1 MPARVQLH
9 STIEYNANG
18 GTGAPADT
26 KVVTLADINSGMNYV
41 YVRTSYGTPTRDGYN
56 FVNWRYTQYDVDKY
70 AVGGTEV
77 AFQYSVGSGLS
88 DQYKTIT
95 MYAQWQAKIYTVAYS
110 ANGGT
115 GAPASQTKTYG
126 VNLTLSST
134 IPTRQYY
141 NFKGWATSSSG
152 SVVYAAGGTYSANA
166 SVTLYAVWELAA
178 APLTSVSNA
187 EVGSSGTASWTKL
200 DNAHSY
206 KLVLTCGSAP
216 SVTVNS
222 AAGTTSCSFT
232 IPNTW
237 LNYITDS
244 ASATATATLT
254 TYNGDTALGSTTMSF
269 TVTVPSSIKPTISSF
284 TASHYSANATVSGW
298 GVFTQGFSC
307 ADLSV
312 SATPGTGASIA
323 SITFVGPSVN
333 STGASTTKRTGIL
346 GSSGTNTF
354 TVTVADSRGRTA
366 TTTVSVNVYPYSA
379 PTVIAINTMRANA
392 DGTTN
397 NSSGAYLKVQPVYS
411 LSSVNGNNGFTVQ
424 TLSYCAHGAGTPVA
438 TVTCASG
445 TTYGP
450 PGNSWAINL
459 TDSYDISVSLTD
471 ALGGVVTSTVTLP
484 GAAGIWYSRANN
496 ALGLGAAPTRANLF
510 SCDLDA
516 EFHGTVDVTQRRCSA
531 SLSSAGWYR
540 VMKLTYANASYV
552 RGAMGAEVVFHIT
565 RRASIYGEEAHEIK
579 MLCNNN
585 DVLFADEVSHSREQR
600 INGIR
605 YTYVASTC
613 AYVDIHC
620 SDACP
625 NTTVDFEVYVDKD
638 RRSFYT
644 AESLQ
649 SVADAPTGETVLA
662 TYSFAEECTPE
673 ARVLLWNNW
682 NTSDVS
688 PQTISM
694 DLSGYKFIEVIFDP
708 FSSLGRIQCQRCLVG
723 PSSSTPYSATLQY
736 YYLRTDATGTASV
749 TAVSRD
755 IDVYSSGV
763 VIGNGQ
769 MLYNNTKYNDWPSRC
784 RPIQIWGIR

>member
-1 MPARVQLH
+1 MAFLCI

-18 GTGAPADT
+18 GSGAPANT
-26 KVVTLADINSGMNYV
+26 VVQSQSPGPGGGIDYV
-41 YVRTSYGTPTRDGYN
+41 YVTVSYSTPTRPGYN
-56 FVNWRYTQYDVDKY
+56 FAGWKYTQYGTDRYV
-70 AVGGTEV
+70 VGGNEV
-77 AFQYSVGSGLS
+77 QFQYRFNGG
-88 DQYKTIT
+88 DQYKTVT
-95 MYAQWQAKIYTVAYS
+95 LYAQWTPQTYTVSYNV
-110 ANGGT
+110 NGGNAGT
-115 GAPASQTKTYG
+115 QPGNQTKTYG

-141 NFKGWATSSSG
+141 NFKGWATSPNG

-166 SVTLYAVWELAA
+166 AATLYAVWELAA

-237 LNYITDS
+237 LNYITGS

-254 TYNGDTALGSTTMSF
+254 TYNGGTALGSTTMSF

-333 STGASTTKRTGIL
+333 STGVSTTKRTGIL

-379 PTVIAINTMRANA
+379 PTILAINTMRADA

-397 NSSGAYLKVQPVYS
+397 NSGGAYLKVQPVYS
-411 LSSVNGNNGFTVQ
+411 LSSVNGNNGFTAQ

-459 TDSYDISVSLTD
+459 ADSYDVSVSLTD
-471 ALGGVVTSTVTLP
+471 ALGGAVTATVTLP

-496 ALGLGAAPTRANLF
+496 ALGLGRPPTRANLF
-510 SCDLDA
+510 SCDWDTELYGTLD
-516 EFHGTVDVTQRRCSA
+516 VVKRRCSA
-531 SLSSAGWYR
+531 TLSSAGWYR
-540 VMKLTYANASYV
+540 VFLYSSTNDDELAGGKSANI
-552 RGAMGAEVVFHIT
+552 RITIT
-565 RRASIYGEEAHEIK
+565 REGIAGNSFRNEVHFIDFSLAYGSYIFSNETSVTQSLA
-579 MLCNNN
+579 
-585 DVLFADEVSHSREQR
+585 
-600 INGIR
+600 INKIR
-605 YTYVASTC
+605 YGYDLTNHFGFI
-613 AYVDIHC
+613 DIHC
-620 SDACP
+620 KRNDSNP
-625 NTTVDFEVYVDKD
+625 ITV
-638 RRSFYT
+638 SFNVATDLETQGKMASVKPY
-644 AESLQ
+644 
-649 SVADAPTGETVLA
+649 SVADAPSGETVLT
-662 TYSFAEECTPE
+662 TYQFSANGVSPVAVTSTHASVAVNRSSCVRSGKNVSLWVDFTVSSAISGYD
-673 ARVLLWNNW
+673 VLLSCPAFASNVIAVLYDIGYTMQTNMLLYADAG
-682 NTSDVS
+682 NIGLRCYDHIAAGRYKAYVNYITSD
-688 PQTISM
+688 
-694 DLSGYKFIEVIFDP
+694 
-708 FSSLGRIQCQRCLVG
+708 
-723 PSSSTPYSATLQY
+723 
-736 YYLRTDATGTASV
+736 
-749 TAVSRD
+749 
-755 IDVYSSGV
+755 
-763 VIGNGQ
+763 
-769 MLYNNTKYNDWPSRC
+769 
-784 RPIQIWGIR
+784 

>member
-1 MPARVQLH
+1 MGYYSVEASVIIHSNYSPDTTREVSVSRNAYVANQGDPA
-9 STIEYNANG
+9 
-18 GTGAPADT
+18 
-26 KVVTLADINSGMNYV
+26 YV
-41 YVRTSYGTPTRDGYN
+41 YVSLPNSPVFSRAGYDFVGYGSNSSMSSLAYHPGDSLT
-56 FVNWRYTQYDVDKY
+56 FVFYRSQTQNIHV
-70 AVGGTEV
+70 
-77 AFQYSVGSGLS
+77 YSLW
-88 DQYKTIT
+88 QLKT
-95 MYAQWQAKIYTVAYS
+95 YTVSYN

-141 NFKGWATSSSG
+141 NFKGWATSPNG

-166 SVTLYAVWELAA
+166 AVTLYAVWELAA
-178 APLTSVSNA
+178 APLTSVSNT

-379 PTVIAINTMRANA
+379 PTVIAINTMRADA

-397 NSSGAYLKVQPVYS
+397 NSGGAYLKVQPVYS
-411 LSSVNGNNGFTVQ
+411 LSSVNGNNSFTVQ
-424 TLSYCAHGAGTPVA
+424 TLKYFEHGSSTPQA
-438 TVTCASG
+438 TITCASG

-459 TDSYDISVSLTD
+459 ADSYDISVSLTD
-471 ALGGVVTSTVTLP
+471 ALGGVVTATVTLP

-510 SCDLDA
+510 SCDWDTEL
-516 EFHGTVDVTQRRCSA
+516 HGTLDVVKRRCSA
-531 SLSSAGWYR
+531 TLSSAGWYR
-540 VMKLTYANASYV
+540 VFLYSSTNDDELAGGKSANI
-552 RGAMGAEVVFHIT
+552 RITIT
-565 RRASIYGEEAHEIK
+565 REGIAGNSFRNEVHFIDFSLAYGSYIFSNETSVTQSLAIDK
-579 MLCNNN
+579 
-585 DVLFADEVSHSREQR
+585 
-600 INGIR
+600 IR
-605 YTYVASTC
+605 YGYDLTNHFGFI
-613 AYVDIHC
+613 DIHC
-620 SDACP
+620 KRNDSNP
-625 NTTVDFEVYVDKD
+625 ITV
-638 RRSFYT
+638 SFNVATDLETQGEMASVEPY
-644 AESLQ
+644 
-649 SVADAPTGETVLA
+649 SVADAPSGETVLA
-662 TYSFAEECTPE
+662 THDFVANTHISGSVVGSYGTIYYDRKGGVCSIYGDVNGVPTGAWTTLATGLPAP
-673 ARVLLWNNW
+673 ARTQFFIAQNGASTDFVMCQL
-682 NTSDVS
+682 NTSGE
-688 PQTISM
+688 
-694 DLSGYKFIEVIFDP
+694 LKFY
-708 FSSLGRIQCQRCLVG
+708 GRG
-723 PSSSTPYSATLQY
+723 S
-736 YYLRTDATGTASV
+736 
-749 TAVSRD
+749 
-755 IDVYSSGV
+755 YSSGYPTWTYV
-763 VIGNGQ
+763 CN
-769 MLYNNTKYNDWPSRC
+769 
-784 RPIQIWGIR
+784 

>member
-9 STIEYNANG
+9 STITYNANG

-26 KVVTLADINSGMNYV
+26 VDVTLADIGSGMNYV

-77 AFQYSVGSGLS
+77 AFQYSVGNSLS

-95 MYAQWQAKIYTVAYS
+95 MYAQWQAKTYTVAYS

-115 GAPASQTKTYG
+115 GAPGNQTKTYG

-141 NFKGWATSSSG
+141 NFKGWATSPNG

-166 SVTLYAVWELAA
+166 AVTLYAVWELAA

-216 SVTVNS
+216 SVTVDS

-254 TYNGDTALGSTTMSF
+254 TYNGDTALGSTTMGF

-379 PTVIAINTMRANA
+379 PTILAINTMRADA

-397 NSSGAYLKVQPVYS
+397 NSGGAYLKVQPVYS
-411 LSSVNGNNGFTVQ
+411 LSSVNGNNGFTAQ

-450 PGNSWAINL
+450 PSYMWAINL
-459 TDSYDISVSLTD
+459 SDSYDVSVSLTD

-484 GAAGIWYSRANN
+484 GAAGIWYGKGNDR
-496 ALGLGAAPTRANLF
+496 LGLGKAPAGPGLYV
-510 SCDLDA
+510 DWDA
-516 EFHGTVDVTQRRCSA
+516 YFDGVVDVIPRRVSKQITSSGWFRVLEYEAGNTAEAFGAVGFVIDLAIGKDGIGSEAHKVSLYGVYGNVSFKDESSA
-531 SLSSAGWYR
+531 SQTQYID
-540 VMKLTYANASYV
+540 K
-552 RGAMGAEVVFHIT
+552 
-565 RRASIYGEEAHEIK
+565 
-579 MLCNNN
+579 
-585 DVLFADEVSHSREQR
+585 
-600 INGIR
+600 IR
-605 YTYVASTC
+605 YTYQTSSPFN
-613 AYVDIHC
+613 AYVDIHL
-620 SDACP
+620 SSNP
-625 NTTVDFEVYVDKD
+625 QSVVTVDFDV
-638 RRSFYT
+638 
-644 AESLQ
+644 
-649 SVADAPTGETVLA
+649 SVKPSYQHLFKALALDSVPDAPSGETVLVSYDFHADISSTVKDISSAVTLNFGYDPLQKWIYVHDGMVDMFIETYFASYVADNEYIIGTITSPYRPNHLIVTTGHTTDSNFNPKGLVNFIVYTNGNLGVRVNNTAGNYVIVHA
-662 TYSFAEECTPE
+662 TYP
-673 ARVLLWNNW
+673 
-682 NTSDVS
+682 
-688 PQTISM
+688 
-694 DLSGYKFIEVIFDP
+694 IF
-708 FSSLGRIQCQRCLVG
+708 
-723 PSSSTPYSATLQY
+723 
-736 YYLRTDATGTASV
+736 
-749 TAVSRD
+749 
-755 IDVYSSGV
+755 
-763 VIGNGQ
+763 
-769 MLYNNTKYNDWPSRC
+769 
-784 RPIQIWGIR
+784 